1 MKLRYSLFFILC
13 CLFFIP
19 QKALAEEQHILLVY
33 DSLNIAENKQNDVDS
48 IQRLLTSFGASV
60 QTVEEDKY
68 ISGMMFDQKF
78 DGVITMINWSDKE
91 LNEQFIQD
99 RSRFS
104 GKKLHIGSKVAP
116 DEQQLFTGKWRDLS
130 HRQFTLEDE
139 RDRYSQIL
147 NYREKTTV
155 LEEAAGEKIGR
166 LRAQEIDDQAIPFGV
181 LENGHGFLPFFDK
194 KGAVFLKSA
203 ELMGSWLEV
212 EQSYNPI
219 LTIDGLNPMKDMGV
233 ASDFQKALSKVSIPY
248 IVSTTSVNRNNTT
261 KPYNVF
267 TDVLRSFES
276 GSGII
281 FLEMPVVNNVNLNDN
296 HALAQLLEQ
305 QISLLIDRSVF
316 PVGFSAHGYW
326 NQDAQYQ
333 ADGLKISKTIIL
345 RENPPIEDQ
354 HYRGKTNNSDVFNT
368 AFYNLPFEYLAGI
381 SWKKDGVTADY
392 SFPMPVTMSFSFP
405 DSKREIKKIIQD
417 ISNSP
422 LQFYKVGQHRFQ
434 FDVQTQTQHIE
445 FLNSRRYLNG
455 NLVNS
460 LKNIPNTE
468 VTETVFRGQFARFFN
483 VTNIVLIVFV
493 LSTLAILSILFIF
506 GRRNYRSKYIQKKRG
521 SK

>member
-1 MKLRYSLFFILC
+1 M
-13 CLFFIP
+13 
-19 QKALAEEQHILLVY
+19 
-33 DSLNIAENKQNDVDS
+33 
-48 IQRLLTSFGASV
+48 
-60 QTVEEDKY
+60 
-68 ISGMMFDQKF
+68 
-78 DGVITMINWSDKE
+78 
-91 LNEQFIQD
+91 
-99 RSRFS
+99 
-104 GKKLHIGSKVAP
+104 
-116 DEQQLFTGKWRDLS
+116 
-130 HRQFTLEDE
+130 
-139 RDRYSQIL
+139 
-147 NYREKTTV
+147 
-155 LEEAAGEKIGR
+155 
-166 LRAQEIDDQAIPFGV
+166 
-181 LENGHGFLPFFDK
+181 
-194 KGAVFLKSA
+194 KSA
-203 ELMGSWLEV
+203 ELMGSWLGV

-368 AFYNLPFEYLAGI
+368 AFYNFPFEYLAGI
-381 SWKKDGVTADY
+381 SWKKMV
-392 SFPMPVTMSFSFP
+392 
-405 DSKREIKKIIQD
+405 
-417 ISNSP
+417 
-422 LQFYKVGQHRFQ
+422 
-434 FDVQTQTQHIE
+434 
-445 FLNSRRYLNG
+445 
-455 NLVNS
+455 
-460 LKNIPNTE
+460 
-468 VTETVFRGQFARFFN
+468 
-483 VTNIVLIVFV
+483 
-493 LSTLAILSILFIF
+493 
-506 GRRNYRSKYIQKKRG
+506 
-521 SK
+521 